1 MGKQRA
7 EKKGPRA
14 EMDNLN
20 KNLSDVD
27 YIESSVDMDSSLSD
41 KGTTDF
47 DLDSKSLIV
56 RKCSTGL
63 ELPPKVNL
71 YSENILKEEETTDQV
86 DRGSIADLAAIKKHW
101 EERFETEEAEKTPVK
116 KAQRVVRHWSVKLSN
131 IPGKPNRTNESTPEV
146 VNRNLEDMTAI
157 NDDYNENE
165 SAIEREIRWAMERE
179 EMLRQEQEQRQL
191 LREKMALQQ
200 QEQQHSGVQTQQIIE
215 HYENTDKEKF
225 KPTYHEMTEADL
237 GHEISKKEAIKE
249 QEMRQQKE
257 LVLQNGESMTSQN
270 SEDTLTPTPAHYRE
284 TVVQMEIRLQ
294 RERDAQFREQQKLL
308 NVTKVENEPA
318 TITTTDVNDLIVDD
332 NENCSAPASVPVP
345 VPVPTPIP
353 EKKAVPYRHVG
364 ESKIARELEEARAR
378 EEEFRRRLSETER
391 RKSESSFL
399 NGDKRKGS
407 VDDDLASS
415 VKSLDL
421 EESAMSVSSESDS
434 AAATTAV
441 SKTNTFTNE
450 TPIEREIRLARE
462 REEEYRRQKGFPTSD
477 KPTAQRSVEAKT
489 DISRLPKYNLKNKPV
504 KGDTMKKIA
513 ASRLQQEIKQER
525 NREVTLRESGRINT
539 TSDETVGEQMK
550 YKEIAEGPVK
560 RNFVTIKKSS
570 AVKSESSSTES
581 QMSNTDSTAKSG
593 DHSPKQNVPNYVI
606 RTPKIT
612 TIFSFREAR
621 SNAGSMIEKE
631 LKEMREREAELK
643 KQREHQQNKANN
655 NENSE

>member
-1 MGKQRA
+1 
-7 EKKGPRA
+7 
-14 EMDNLN
+14 
-20 KNLSDVD
+20 
-27 YIESSVDMDSSLSD
+27 
-41 KGTTDF
+41 
-47 DLDSKSLIV
+47 
-56 RKCSTGL
+56 
-63 ELPPKVNL
+63 
-71 YSENILKEEETTDQV
+71 
-86 DRGSIADLAAIKKHW
+86 
-101 EERFETEEAEKTPVK
+101 
-116 KAQRVVRHWSVKLSN
+116 
-131 IPGKPNRTNESTPEV
+131 
-146 VNRNLEDMTAI
+146 
-157 NDDYNENE
+157 
-165 SAIEREIRWAMERE
+165 
-179 EMLRQEQEQRQL
+179 
-191 LREKMALQQ
+191 
-200 QEQQHSGVQTQQIIE
+200 
-215 HYENTDKEKF
+215 
-225 KPTYHEMTEADL
+225 
-237 GHEISKKEAIKE
+237 
-249 QEMRQQKE
+249 
-257 LVLQNGESMTSQN
+257 
-270 SEDTLTPTPAHYRE
+270 
-284 TVVQMEIRLQ
+284 MEIRLQ

-308 NVTKVENEPA
+308 NATKVENEPV
-318 TITTTDVNDLIVDD
+318 TITTTDVNDIIVDD

-345 VPVPTPIP
+345 TPIP
-353 EKKAVPYRHVG
+353 EKKAAPYRHVG

-378 EEEFRRRLSETER
+378 EEEFRRRLSEMER

-434 AAATTAV
+434 AATTAV

-477 KPTAQRSVEAKT
+477 KPTAQRSVETKT
-489 DISRLPKYNLKNKPV
+489 DISRLPKYNLKNKSV

-539 TSDETVGEQMK
+539 TSEETVGEQMK

-560 RNFVTIKKSS
+560 RNFVTIKKSP
-570 AVKSESSSTES
+570 AVKAESSSTES

-593 DHSPKQNVPNYVI
+593 DNSPKQNVPNYII

-621 SNAGSMIEKE
+621 SNAGSMIEQE

-643 KQREHQQNKANN
+643 CVNYSFYFNLPNRSQHFSFLIVTTG
-655 NENSE
+655 NSQVTDCLHSYLILI